1 MAIIQL
7 RRFNDEGMAAF
18 KDYLEATRENER
30 NTNGIRVSFP
40 PLPYDNKLT
49 EILDNNI
56 QLDDSKKF
64 QDRYEMAHYLK
75 RQLGSH
81 FKTNDNFEMWAW
93 IAAIFFEQFIRTIP
107 VKKMVTSRFE
117 HFIPFDYIE
126 RNYPDLL
133 SIPRNLNYRHCVMTP
148 SYLIENYEDVWC
160 KYLLKDRMNNMG
172 DPIEHTFS
180 NKAILKSK
188 KLRKVILELYQ
199 DKTTFLAKPGC
210 YSSSKESGKSNA
222 GKGGVRRFNL
232 IRDRTKK
239 SYDIEV
245 MDVKT
250 IISKMGK
257 EINTSKWVKQQ
268 T

>member
-7 RRFNDEGMAAF
+7 RSFNDEGMAAF
-18 KDYLEATRENER
+18 KDYLVATRENER

-49 EILDNNI
+49 QILDENI
-56 QLDDSKKF
+56 QLDDNIKF
-64 QDRYEMAHYLK
+64 HDRYEMAHYLK
-75 RQLGSH
+75 KHLGSH
-81 FKTNDNFEMWAW
+81 FKTIDNFEMWTW
-93 IAAIFFEQFIRTIP
+93 ITAVFFEQFIRTMP

-117 HFIPFDYIE
+117 HFIPFDYIDK
-126 RNYPDLL
+126 NYPDLI
-133 SIPRNLNYRHCVMTP
+133 SSTVSLNYRHCIMTP
-148 SYLIENYEDVWC
+148 AYLIENYEDLWC
-160 KYLLKDRMNNMG
+160 KYLLKNRMNTMG
-172 DPIEHTFS
+172 DPMEHTFS

-188 KLRKVILELYQ
+188 KLREVILELYQ
-199 DKTTFLAKPGC
+199 DKTTFVAKPGC
-210 YSSSKESGKSNA
+210 YNSPKNIGKSSA

-245 MDVKT
+245 MDVET

-257 EINTSKWVKQQ
+257 EINSSKWVK
-268 T
+268 